1 VREIR
6 IDAHT
11 LERAQERGTD
21 AEHIRDVV
29 QTGIP
34 VIVGKGR
41 LAKFKVY
48 DYHGSWRGHF
58 YEQQLVKVIYVIEEN
73 AIITVTVIVHYGRWE
88 EPK

>member
-1 VREIR
+1 VREVR
-6 IDAHT
+6 IDPHT

-21 AEHIRDVV
+21 AEPIREVV

-34 VIVGKGR
+34 VIAGKGR

-48 DYHGSWRGHF
+48 DYHGNWRGRF
-58 YEQQLVKVIYVIEEN
+58 YEQQLVKVIYVVDDD
-73 AIITVTVIVHYGRWE
+73 AAVTITVVVHYGRWE